1 MTSPT
6 KKYTYKMRTI
16 RWDLF
21 FLFLKSQKITL
32 NWVLIS
38 FVCHLQTIEVCGPV
52 IYLSKNGINKHQH
65 EAAVCVN
72 VCVCL
77 QIKDH
82 PILNGCHSHRPES
95 FSQGVWSTT
104 RIQTQLKRA
113 QISSP
118 ARGSQQAFSRKQ
130 KVTSNRQNNNLASP
144 ATVMFI
150 LSWHIS
156 WNSDIGNNAE
166 IKCANCIQAVST
178 VITLNVLSP

>member
-1 MTSPT
+1 MLRS
-6 KKYTYKMRTI
+6 
-16 RWDLF
+16 F

-52 IYLSKNGINKHQH
+52 LYLSKNGINKHQH

-150 LSWHIS
+150 HIS